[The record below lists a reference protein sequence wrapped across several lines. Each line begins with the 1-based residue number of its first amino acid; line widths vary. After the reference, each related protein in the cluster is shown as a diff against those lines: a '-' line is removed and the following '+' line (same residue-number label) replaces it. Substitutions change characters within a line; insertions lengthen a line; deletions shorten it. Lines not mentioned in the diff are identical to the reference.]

1 MFKVLKDFERKEDQN
16 NNLIYE
22 QYSLPVSTNKIKC
35 IKYGSNNIVILTK
48 FNEYNAFIEQTFL
61 KEDEKINHV
70 ECGDDT
76 IIVVNNYNQFYEATI
91 TGLKSC
97 GIFNR
102 LTLLNFPES
111 EAIKFLSCGYKYF
124 FIITKNNDIYGCGR
138 NNEGQLGI
146 TGVFSNNYY
155 SRTRHHTIILN
166 EFNDLYGAGYN
177 ASGQLGLNDG
187 NERNEFT
194 KIVINNF
201 KKGEIVNC
209 IYKSFHDHT
218 LISTNLNNLYFT
230 GINTGNKFNLG
241 SSGNLD
247 NISNFKKLDY
257 IKMDKQ
263 FIYPLLLQNFFFII
277 SNHKFNN
284 EEEELN
290 QIQLNLLKSLQNKN
304 CCDLEFDAKEE
315 KKRKRHDFENQIH

>member
-48 FNEYNAFIEQTFL
+48 FNELYIYKTKYNAFIKQTFL

-102 LTLLNFPES
+102 L
-111 EAIKFLSCGYKYF
+111 
-124 FIITKNNDIYGCGR
+124 
-138 NNEGQLGI
+138 
-146 TGVFSNNYY
+146 
-155 SRTRHHTIILN
+155 
-166 EFNDLYGAGYN
+166 
-177 ASGQLGLNDG
+177 
-187 NERNEFT
+187 
-194 KIVINNF
+194 
-201 KKGEIVNC
+201 GEIVNC

-257 IKMDKQ
+257 IKIDKQ

-277 SNHKFNN
+277 SNHKFKN

-304 CCDLEFDAKEE
+304 CCDLEFDVKEE
-315 KKRKRHDFENQIH
+315 KKRKRHDFENQIY